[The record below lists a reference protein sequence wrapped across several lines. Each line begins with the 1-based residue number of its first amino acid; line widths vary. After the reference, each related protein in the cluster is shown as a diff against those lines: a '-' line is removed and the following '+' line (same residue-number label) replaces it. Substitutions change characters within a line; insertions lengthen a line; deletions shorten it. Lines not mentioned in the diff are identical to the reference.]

1 MTSIDDL
8 LSGDDEPVPSPARP
22 KSLRRWVVTTLLFSA
37 LAAALLDVVLRASGY
52 AVPFA
57 LAFMVFLALAV
68 LRRAVVAVAPP
79 KLVDPGSAVDDEVS
93 YRVAPSDGLHTAT
106 LRWNNRLEWTRDE
119 ADRFNQTVRPVLVE
133 IVDERLRLRHGVSRD
148 ADPARAR
155 QLLGDPL
162 WGLLAGPVAKM
173 PTPRQ
178 LADLVSRM
186 EEL

>member
-8 LSGDDEPVPSPARP
+8 LSGDDEPAAPARAS
-22 KSLRRWVVTTLLFSA
+22 SLRRWVVNSLLFA
-37 LAAALLDVVLRASGY
+37 GFTAALFDVVLRASGY

-57 LAFMVFLALAV
+57 LAFLVFLALAV
-68 LRRAVVAVAPP
+68 LRRALVAVSSPA
-79 KLVDPGSAVDDEVS
+79 LSDPGSALDDEVT
-93 YRVAPSDGLHTAT
+93 YKVTPSDGLHSAA

-119 ADRFNQTVRPVLVE
+119 IDRFNQNIRPVLVE
-133 IVDERLRLRHGVSRD
+133 IVDERLRLRHGVSRQN
-148 ADPARAR
+148 DPARAR

-162 WGLLAGPVAKM
+162 WGLLAGQVSKM